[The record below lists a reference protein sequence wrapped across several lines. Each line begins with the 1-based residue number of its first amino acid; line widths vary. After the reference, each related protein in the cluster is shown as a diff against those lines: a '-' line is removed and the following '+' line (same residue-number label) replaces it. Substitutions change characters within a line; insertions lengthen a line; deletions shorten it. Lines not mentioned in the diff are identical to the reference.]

1 MDSIYDIGGTNGK
14 DQSREKII
22 IRTSIVGIAANL
34 CLAGFKAVIGLMCN
48 SIVIVLDADTQTSP
62 KGNHHSDE

>member
-48 SIVIVLDADTQTSP
+48 FHRHDRRDKAGGQGT
-62 KGNHHSDE
+62 G